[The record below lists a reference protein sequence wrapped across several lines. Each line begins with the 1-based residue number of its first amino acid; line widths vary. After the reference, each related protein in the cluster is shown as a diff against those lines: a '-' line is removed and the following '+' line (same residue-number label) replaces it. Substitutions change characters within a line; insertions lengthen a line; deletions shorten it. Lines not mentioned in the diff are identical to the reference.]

1 MKKTLVGYMHQLCGI
16 YTISVLLLLFLN
28 AALGSSM
35 TQTTVNTASFLWLFL
50 FAALLALANMQLR
63 LCRFSYVGRVALHCL
78 ITVASAFCF
87 LYLPNN
93 AKAMASSKL
102 LMLILMLVV
111 YWAIMAL
118 YLVLRPK
125 EAPAAA
131 ASGKGKTTEPY
142 RSMFASK
149 RED

>member
-16 YTISVLLLLFLN
+16 YTVSVLLLLFLN

-63 LCRFSYVGRVALHCL
+63 MCRFAYAGRVVLHCL
-78 ITVASAFCF
+78 ITVGSAFCL

-93 AKAMASSKL
+93 VKTMASSKL

-125 EAPAAA
+125 TPAAV
-131 ASGKGKTTEPY
+131 SGKSKTTEPY

>member
-35 TQTTVNTASFLWLFL
+35 TQTTVNTASCLWLFV

-63 LCRFSYVGRVALHCL
+63 LCRFAYAGRVALHCL
-78 ITVASAFCF
+78 ITVGAAFCL

-93 AKAMASSKL
+93 AKAVASSKL
-102 LMLILMLVV
+102 LMLLLMLVV
-111 YWAIMAL
+111 YWAVMAL
-118 YLVLRPK
+118 YLALRPK
-125 EAPAAA
+125 TPVAV
-131 ASGKGKTTEPY
+131 ASEKSKTTEPY

-149 RED
+149 REG